1 MKSKLSLLV
10 RLALNSLARNQ
21 LLLSISLRHPNLILA
36 PIPRSRCLPP
46 PLYSLKLMLL
56 RLTLIQPTTTTME
69 VIVSLTMVVEVVTI
83 SLPVAAVIVVA
94 MVMAVGVVVVGSLT
108 FSVKSVINMDMR
120 LPTVIIGMMIT
131 MSLLNQ

>member
-1 MKSKLSLLV
+1 
-10 RLALNSLARNQ
+10 
-21 LLLSISLRHPNLILA
+21 
-36 PIPRSRCLPP
+36 
-46 PLYSLKLMLL
+46 MLL